1 MVCLLIRVFLFNL
14 QITCSED
21 MTDFFK
27 ACGFRIL
34 ETSEDRAIRR
44 RWYFHREADTLCFGH
59 LKAETAFWFMH
70 MRVLREYAFSVQT
83 SFKGFKNMP
92 KILLAFHHC
101 SFPLNRKCV
110 SCLQIHT
117 ISSNTTVQ
125 FLLTLHISID
135 VDRYQAFSKN
145 PQQGKKSLIVRP
157 FKCYKIF
164 NTVYL

>member
-83 SFKGFKNMP
+83 SFKGFKNLP
-92 KILLAFHHC
+92 KIVLAFLHF
-101 SFPLNRKCV
+101 SFHFNRKCG

-117 ISSNTTVQ
+117 IPSNTTLFNFFWRSIYRLMSIVIRL
-125 FLLTLHISID
+125 FLK
-135 VDRYQAFSKN
+135 SKK
-145 PQQGKKSLIVRP
+145 GKISLIVRL
-157 FKCYKIF
+157 FK
-164 NTVYL
+164 L